1 MIVSVVSVGKVE
13 ESILRCVGEAL
24 SSAFP
29 RTSYTIFGEEVPI
42 PRRAYNPFR
51 GQYRAGLILTR
62 ILEVAEALGV
72 DRALGV
78 LDVDIYAPRMNFIF
92 GEAQCPGR
100 AALISLYRLRP
111 EFYGF
116 PRDMRLLKE
125 RAVKEAIHEI
135 GHTLG
140 LGHCSNPKC
149 VMAFSLHIGMTDRK
163 HPKFCEACRLEV
175 EKRIRQVS

>member
-1 MIVSVVSVGKVE
+1 MRISVIPVGRVE
-13 ESILRCVGEAL
+13 ASILVSIGKSL

-29 RTSYTIFGEEVPI
+29 RTSYDILEERVPI
-42 PRRAYNPFR
+42 PERAYNPSR
-51 GQYRAGLILTR
+51 RQYHSGAILLR
-62 ILEVAEALGV
+62 ILEVARAMKV

-78 LDVDIYAPRMNFIF
+78 LDVDIYVPNMNFIF

-111 EFYGF
+111 EFYGL
-116 PRDMRLLKE
+116 PPNVRLLEE
-125 RAVKEAIHEI
+125 RAVKEAIHEV

-140 LGHCSNPKC
+140 LGHCRNSRC

-163 HPKFCEACRLEV
+163 YPRFCEVCRSEV
-175 EKRIRQVS
+175 ERRIR